1 MDAFARDVRRGLTA
15 ATKQIEP
22 KYFYDS
28 LGSALFGAICE
39 LPEYYVT
46 RAERDIL
53 DRHARD
59 IARAFGNVGRLVEL
73 GSGNARKTQRIIDA
87 ILKGA
92 GEPPQSMQYIPID
105 VDRTVL
111 EVSRQDITRRFPA
124 ITVEP
129 LCGDYDDVATLGATP
144 ARTIVMFLGSSIG
157 NLDDSHAT
165 RLLRTTRKI
174 LQSGDA
180 MFVGFDLKKEKHL
193 LESAYDDALGV
204 TAAFNLNLLVRINR
218 ELGGNFRLDQFS
230 HRAFFND
237 AESRIEMHL
246 VSKTRQTVHIAALQ
260 LDVPFEDGETIH
272 TESSHKYD
280 VARIESLAA
289 SADFRVDQRW
299 TDAHGWF
306 ADVLLRVK

>member
-1 MDAFARDVRRGLTA
+1 MDAFARDVRRGLTGA
-15 ATKQIEP
+15 RKQIEP

-53 DRHARD
+53 DRHAGE
-59 IARAFGNVGRLVEL
+59 IARAFGPVGRLIEL
-73 GSGNARKTQRIIDA
+73 GSGNARKTQTIIDA
-87 ILKGA
+87 ILNGG
-92 GEPPQSMQYIPID
+92 GERPRSVHYVPID

-129 LCGDYDDVATLGATP
+129 LCGDYDDLATLGAIP

-157 NLDDSHAT
+157 NLDDSDAT
-165 RLLRTTRKI
+165 QLLRTTRKI

-180 MFVGFDLKKEKHL
+180 MFVGFDLKKEKRL

-246 VSKTRQTVHIAALQ
+246 VSKTRQTVHLAALQ
-260 LDVPFEDGETIH
+260 LDVAFEEGETIH

-280 VARIESLAA
+280 MARIEALAA
-289 SADFRVDQRW
+289 SADFRVEQRW
-299 TDAHGWF
+299 TDSHGWF
-306 ADVLLRVK
+306 ADTLLRVK